1 MYIKKFKT
9 KVFKTWSFEM
19 LELKVFRPQSFGFKT
34 PKSWIS
40 KLKNFCFVEFPLCA
54 IYTEKGSSMRGE
66 NNLANVLYITHSN
79 QFYFHA
85 AEVCHIPEFS
95 HI

>member
-1 MYIKKFKT
+1 MYVKKFKT

-19 LELKVFRPQSFGFKT
+19 LELKVLRPQSIGFKT

-40 KLKNFCFVEFPLCA
+40 ELKNCCFVEFPLSA

-79 QFYFHA
+79 HFYFHA
-85 AEVCHIPEFS
+85 TEVCHIPEFS